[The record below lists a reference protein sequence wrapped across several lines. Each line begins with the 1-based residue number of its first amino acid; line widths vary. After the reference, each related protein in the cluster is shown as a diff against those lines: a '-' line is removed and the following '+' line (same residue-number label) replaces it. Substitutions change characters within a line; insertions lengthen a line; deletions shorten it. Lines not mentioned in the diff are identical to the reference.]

1 MSNPRQINVPKNDFI
16 DYEKRVTIIGNNK
29 TIYNKLILIR
39 LKYDIPKRTKTGKD
53 KN

>member
-1 MSNPRQINVPKNDFI
+1 MSNPRQISVPKNDFI
-16 DYEKRVTIIGNNK
+16 DYKKKVTIIGNNK

-39 LKYDIPKRTKTGKD
+39 LEYDIPKKTKIRKD

>member
-1 MSNPRQINVPKNDFI
+1 MLNPRQISVPKNDFI
-16 DYEKRVTIIGNNK
+16 DYEKSSIIGNNK

-39 LKYDIPKRTKTGKD
+39 LEYNIPKKTKIGKD